1 MTPTPT
7 MTPTPQPNA
16 TMTPTPTMTSTPIP
30 TPTPTATAIAII
42 DNWAYTTYSQTL
54 IDPSIGDTPSFSLE
68 KGFPVID
75 FDGDFDLTDEIYIL
89 ICPVGTT
96 ITDISWIQ
104 ESFRSNVNSVMTG
117 YEYGENGI
125 GYAKAECNSMREVEV
140 SIVTVANGNSANNP
154 NQAPIVTIIF
164 PDQDTDGGFL
174 QRLFNRPGQVRALD
188 TIWFVYN
195 SIKDESRGY
204 Y

>member
-1 MTPTPT
+1 MSPTPT

-16 TMTPTPTMTSTPIP
+16 TMTSTPIP
-30 TPTPTATAIAII
+30 TPTATATPTATPTAIAII
-42 DNWAYTTYSQTL
+42 ENWAYTTYSQTL
-54 IDPSIGDTPSFSLE
+54 IDPSIGDAPTFSLE

-75 FDGDFDLTDEIYIL
+75 FDGDGNILDEIYIL

-96 ITDISWIQ
+96 ITDISWIK

-125 GYAKAECNSMREVEV
+125 GYAKAECNGMREVEV
-140 SIVTVANGNSANNP
+140 SIASVANGNSANNP
-154 NQAPIVTIIF
+154 NEAPMIVLFF